1 MKLLLSLALF
11 AAFLLCPAACA
22 DGVREGLSLAGTQ
35 ALPALFPFFVISGL
49 LVRCNTDRLAPLLAK
64 PLARLYGLPPEAA
77 PALILGLIGG
87 YPVGAATACALL
99 SEGALSR
106 EAAER
111 VNRFCN
117 CASPGFCIGL
127 VGLGVFGSA
136 RTGAVLYG
144 IHIVSA
150 LLVGL
155 FFERTPLSAVPR
167 RIHNRSRTSFHS
179 IFCAS
184 VQQAASTAL
193 TVTAFLTMFSI
204 LLRLLSPVCA
214 RLPNGNVLDGMIEL
228 TNGLDEL
235 ALLPLPRRTRLTL
248 ASFLLGFG
256 GLAVQFQV
264 RALAEAHDLPVRGLS
279 AAKLLHGTL
288 AASLTA
294 ALFSLSPAVLAV
306 SSPELAPAPVRF
318 RYTLAVLF
326 VSTLYPILGW
336 KKRRK

>member
-1 MKLLLSLALF
+1 MKLFLSLALF
-11 AAFLLCPAACA
+11 AAFLLCPTACA
-22 DGVREGLSLAGTQ
+22 DGVREGLSLAAVQ
-35 ALPALFPFFVISGL
+35 ALPALFPFFVVSGL
-49 LVRCNTDRLAPLLAK
+49 LVRCDTARLSPLLAK

-77 PALILGLIGG
+77 PALVLGLIGG

-99 SEGALSR
+99 SEGVLSR

-136 RTGAVLYG
+136 QAGAMLYG

-150 LLVGL
+150 LIVGL
-155 FFERTPLSAVPR
+155 FFARTPLSALSQ
-167 RIHNRSRTSFHS
+167 RIHNRNRTSFPS
-179 IFCAS
+179 LFCAS

-204 LLRLLSPVCA
+204 LLRLLSPDFA
-214 RLPNGNVLDGMIEL
+214 LLPYGNVLDGMNEL

-235 ALLPLPRRTRLTL
+235 TVLRRARLTL

-264 RALAEAHDLPVRGLS
+264 RALAEAHDLPVRGLF

-288 AASLTA
+288 AAVLTA
-294 ALFSLSPAVLAV
+294 FLFSLSPAVLTV
-306 SSPELAPAPVRF
+306 SSPELTPISVRF

-326 VSTLYPILGW
+326 VSALYPIWGW

>member
-1 MKLLLSLALF
+1 MIPRGCRRCWRS
-11 AAFLLCPAACA
+11 
-22 DGVREGLSLAGTQ
+22 R
-35 ALPALFPFFVISGL
+35 LPA
-49 LVRCNTDRLAPLLAK
+49 
-64 PLARLYGLPPEAA
+64 Y
-77 PALILGLIGG
+77 
-87 YPVGAATACALL
+87 TACRPRLRLL
-99 SEGALSR
+99 WCSDSSAGVLSR

-136 RTGAVLYG
+136 QAGAMLYG

-150 LLVGL
+150 LIVGL
-155 FFERTPLSAVPR
+155 FFARTPLSALSQ
-167 RIHNRSRTSFHS
+167 RIHNRNRTSFPS

-204 LLRLLSPVCA
+204 LLRLLSPVFA
-214 RLPNGNVLDGMIEL
+214 LFPYGNVLDGMIEL

-235 ALLPLPRRTRLTL
+235 AVLPLPRRARLTL

-264 RALAEAHDLPVRGLS
+264 RALAEAHDLPVHGLF

-288 AASLTA
+288 AAVLTA
-294 ALFSLSPAVLAV
+294 FLFSLSPAVLTV
-306 SSPELAPAPVRF
+306 SSPELTPISVRF
-318 RYTLAVLF
+318 RYTTAS
-326 VSTLYPILGW
+326 STIREIW
-336 KKRRK
+336 QH